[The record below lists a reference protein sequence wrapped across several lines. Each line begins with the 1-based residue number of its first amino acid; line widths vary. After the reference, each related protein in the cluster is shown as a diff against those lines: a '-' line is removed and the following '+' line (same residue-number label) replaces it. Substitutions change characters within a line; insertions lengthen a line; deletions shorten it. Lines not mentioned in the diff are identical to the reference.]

1 MKQLDITQLKHN
13 YEKEFG
19 KENIQESPVAT
30 LRNKLQAIFQSE
42 LTDFQEIECSNKA
55 FVNEKEAYLKLNI
68 THKKCNLT
76 IRKMLKGMTFEWF
89 FEEKDH
95 QKTQVEFKIDF
106 ELNNKF
112 LNSIMEKSFNLG
124 LIKIANAFE
133 NRANSLYDK
142 V

>member
-1 MKQLDITQLKHN
+1 MKQLDITQLKYN

-30 LRNKLQAIFQSE
+30 LRNKIQAIFQSE

-89 FEEKDH
+89 FEENKIFANS
-95 QKTQVEFKIDF
+95 QPTQAKSLELFK
-106 ELNNKF
+106 
-112 LNSIMEKSFNLG
+112 KS
-124 LIKIANAFE
+124 LIKILTLINQNKITVE
-133 NRANSLYDK
+133 GK
-142 V
+142 EH